1 MSQAVKN
8 NTLENVQN
16 RLEKDMVDQLL
27 YNTKPKGADQFTR
40 PLSQSYGY

>member
-1 MSQAVKN
+1 MAQAVKN

-27 YNTKPKGADQFTR
+27 YSQKPKGAD
-40 PLSQSYGY
+40 